1 MKNSYRN
8 EDIKAFNKI
17 WNFAK
22 LGKTKI
28 VLSTLKGE
36 SKGYFGYV
44 TSTNESLALSKIQS
58 LLVSHGFPYISSSI
72 PINKP
77 FDYYKNTNLILIGGP
92 RKNRITEEIF
102 KKVGNSLTHDFF
114 NQSSLLKKGVTKNFK
129 LKIKDKT
136 QINYAIITK
145 MPNPFNQKKA
155 ILIIAGYRSLYTLF
169 ATDFLTKPRV
179 MENIADSLDTKC
191 FEIIVE
197 IEIKTINNITDPSVS
212 VVYPE
217 NLKLQPIEIPY
228 KREAIY
234 DKPIVNLF
242 ATEVIPEKK
251 IYFLLIILLP
261 ALFFNSLFLFISQG
275 FSNIFFLPIFG
286 SLVILF
292 YLPLRIWEKYRVIT
306 INPIF
311 ALFGF
316 CSSVIGFLTALG
328 GIIIKLLLKI

>member
-8 EDIKAFNKI
+8 EDTKAFNKI
-17 WNFAK
+17 WEFAK

-36 SKGYFGYV
+36 SRENFGYV

-58 LLVSHGFPYISSSI
+58 LLVSHGFPYIPSSI

-77 FDYYKNTNLILIGGP
+77 FDYYNNTNLILIGGP
-92 RKNRITEEIF
+92 RRNRITGEILE
-102 KKVGNSLTHDFF
+102 KAGNSLTYSFD
-114 NQSSLLKKGVTKNFK
+114 NQSRLVKKTETKNSK

-145 MPNPFNQKKA
+145 MPNPFNQKKVV
-155 ILIIAGYRSLYTLF
+155 LIIAGYRSLYTLF
-169 ATDFLTKPRV
+169 ATDFLTKPRII
-179 MENIADSLDTKC
+179 EGIADSLDTKC
-191 FEIIVE
+191 FEII
-197 IEIKTINNITDPSVS
+197 IEIKTKIKNNITDPWICIVH
-212 VVYPE
+212 PE
-217 NLKLQPIEIPY
+217 NLKMRPLEIPY
-228 KREAIY
+228 NREAVY

-242 ATEVIPEKK
+242 ATEIVPEKK
-251 IYFLLIILLP
+251 MYLLLVFLLP
-261 ALFFNSLFLFISQG
+261 TLFLNSLLFFISQE
-275 FSNIFFLPIFG
+275 FSNIFLLPIFG
-286 SLVILF
+286 SLATLF

-316 CSSVIGFLTALG
+316 CSSIIGFLTALG
-328 GIIIKLLLKI
+328 GIVIKLLLKI

>member
-8 EDIKAFNKI
+8 EDTKAFNKI
-17 WNFAK
+17 WGFAK

-28 VLSTLKGE
+28 ILSTLKGE
-36 SKGYFGYV
+36 SRENFGYV

-58 LLVSHGFPYISSSI
+58 LLVSYDFPYIPSSI

-92 RKNRITEEIF
+92 RRNRITGEILE
-102 KKVGNSLTHDFF
+102 KAGNSLTYGFDK
-114 NQSSLLKKGVTKNFK
+114 QSRLVKKMEIKNSK

-136 QINYAIITK
+136 QTNYAIITK
-145 MPNPFNQKKA
+145 VPNPFNQKKVV
-155 ILIIAGYRSLYTLF
+155 LIIAGYRSLYTLF
-169 ATDFLTKPRV
+169 ATDFFTKPRII
-179 MENIADSLDTKC
+179 EGIADSLDTKC
-191 FEIIVE
+191 FEII
-197 IEIKTINNITDPSVS
+197 IEIKTKIKNNITDPCIYI
-212 VVYPE
+212 VYPE
-217 NLKLQPIEIPY
+217 NFKLKPLEIPY
-228 KREAIY
+228 NREAVY

-242 ATEVIPEKK
+242 ATEIVPEKK
-251 IYFLLIILLP
+251 MYLLLIFLVP
-261 ALFFNSLFLFISQG
+261 ALFLNSLSYFISQG
-275 FSNIFFLPIFG
+275 FSSIYLLPIFG
-286 SLVILF
+286 SLAILF

-316 CSSVIGFLTALG
+316 CSSIIGFLTALG

>member
-1 MKNSYRN
+1 MKNSYKN

-17 WNFAK
+17 WEFVK

-28 VLSTLKGE
+28 ILSTLKGE
-36 SKGYFGYV
+36 SRGNFGYV

-58 LLVSHGFPYISSSI
+58 LLVSYDFPYISSSI

-92 RKNRITEEIF
+92 QKNRITEEILE
-102 KKVGNSLTHDFF
+102 KAGNSLTYNFD
-114 NQSSLLKKGVTKNFK
+114 NQSRLVKKMETKNSK
-129 LKIKDKT
+129 LKIKDKP

-145 MPNPFNQKKA
+145 MPSPLNQKKVV
-155 ILIIAGYRSLYTLF
+155 LIIAGYRSLYTLF
-169 ATDFLTKPRV
+169 ATDFLTNPRIIKG
-179 MENIADSLDTKC
+179 IADSLDTKC
-191 FEIIVE
+191 FEII
-197 IEIKTINNITDPSVS
+197 IEIKTKIKNNITDPSIYVVS
-212 VVYPE
+212 PE
-217 NLKLQPIEIPY
+217 NLKLRPLEIPY
-228 KREAIY
+228 NREAVY

-242 ATEVIPEKK
+242 TTDVMPEKK
-251 IYFLLIILLP
+251 MYLLLIFLLP
-261 ALFFNSLFLFISQG
+261 TLFLNSLLSFISQG
-275 FSNIFFLPIFG
+275 FSNIFLLPIFG

-292 YLPLRIWEKYRVIT
+292 YLPLRIWEEYRVIT

-316 CSSVIGFLTALG
+316 CSSIIGFLTALG

>member
-8 EDIKAFNKI
+8 EDTKAFNKI
-17 WNFAK
+17 WKFAK
-22 LGKTKI
+22 LEKTKI
-28 VLSTLKGE
+28 ILSTLKGE

-58 LLVSHGFPYISSSI
+58 LLVSHGFPYIPSSI

-77 FDYYKNTNLILIGGP
+77 FDYYNNTNLILIGGP

-102 KKVGNSLTHDFF
+102 KKAGNSLTYDFF
-114 NQSSLLKKGVTKNFK
+114 NQSRLVKKKETKNFK
-129 LKIKDKT
+129 LKIKDEA
-136 QINYAIITK
+136 QIDYAIITK
-145 MPNPFNQKKA
+145 MPNPFNQNKV
-155 ILIIAGYRSLYTLF
+155 ILIIAGHRSLHTLF
-169 ATDFLTKPRV
+169 ATDFLTKPRII
-179 MENIADSLDTKC
+179 EGIADSLDTKC

-197 IEIKTINNITDPSVS
+197 IKTKIVNNITDPYVS
-212 VVYPE
+212 IVYPE
-217 NLKLQPIEIPY
+217 NLKLRPLEIPY
-228 KREAIY
+228 NREAIY

-242 ATEVIPEKK
+242 ATEVMPEKK
-251 IYFLLIILLP
+251 MYLLLIFLVP
-261 ALFFNSLFLFISQG
+261 ALFLNSLLFFISQG
-275 FSNIFFLPIFG
+275 FSNIFLLPIFG

-292 YLPLRIWEKYRVIT
+292 YLPLRIWGKYRVIT

-316 CSSVIGFLTALG
+316 CSSIIGFLTALG